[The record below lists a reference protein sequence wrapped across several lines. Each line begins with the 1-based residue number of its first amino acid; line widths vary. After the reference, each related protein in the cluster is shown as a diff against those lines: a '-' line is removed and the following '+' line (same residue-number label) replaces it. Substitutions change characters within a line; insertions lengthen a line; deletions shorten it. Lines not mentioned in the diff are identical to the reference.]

1 MLTGIEAMWAR
12 REVLREVRKM
22 ERSHSDSGL
31 CSRIELAATRCCSVY
46 DRSLIEQ
53 QVLSMLFTLV
63 GRFPLPG
70 QYLQPSPMTP
80 SGVRMRRRAVLAACR
95 IAEADYKRHTKKT
108 KAG

>member
-12 REVLREVRKM
+12 REVLREVRRM

-31 CSRIELAATRCCSVY
+31 CNRVELAVMRCCGVY

-53 QVLSMLFTLV
+53 QILTMLFTLA

-80 SGVRMRRRAVLAACR
+80 SGVRMRRRIVLAACR
-95 IAEADYKRHTKKT
+95 IAEADYKRCAKRKKS
-108 KAG
+108 G

>member
-1 MLTGIEAMWAR
+1 MWAR
-12 REVLREVRKM
+12 REVLREVRRM

-31 CSRIELAATRCCSVY
+31 CSRVELAVMRCVSFD
-46 DRSLIEQ
+46 DRPVIEQ

-63 GRFPLPG
+63 GRFPLSG
-70 QYLQPSPMTP
+70 QYLWPSPTTP

-95 IAEADYKRHTKKT
+95 IAEADYKRCVKKR